1 MRSLKETILEAKT
14 PIAAGKSEVRNFIK
28 EHFEGAKYDIS
39 SRPNKDG
46 MYEVKLYGKH
56 IEFEGVYSAYHKT
69 DNVTDNKFVIT
80 DIDCD
85 RLTIGA
91 DKHSLY
97 QVNGIKG
104 LPKKLNCTVA
114 IKYTYLRNLEDLP
127 EEINGTLYIGF
138 NRLLKELT
146 GLEKCKIKDNL
157 IIECNGIESIKG
169 LPEVVNGA
177 FSLDCNSFLN
187 LKGQEQYFPKQV
199 NGKCLIRENGQYS
212 KPKGKTYSSNMI
224 AKLIDVKGEI
234 EADRE

>member
-1 MRSLKETILEAKT
+1 MKSLKETILEVKT
-14 PIAAGKSEVRNFIK
+14 PIVAGKSEVGNFIK

-85 RLTIGA
+85 TLIIGA
-91 DKHSLY
+91 DKHRLY

-104 LPKKLNCTVA
+104 LPKKLNCNVE

-127 EEINGTLYIGF
+127 EEIDGSLYIEF
-138 NRLLKELT
+138 NSILKELT
-146 GLEKCKIKDNL
+146 GLEKCKIKNNL
-157 IIECNGIESIKG
+157 IIKWNDIESIKG
-169 LPEVVNGA
+169 LPEVVNGT
-177 FSLDCNSFLN
+177 FSLEGNGFLN
-187 LKGQEQYFPKQV
+187 LNGQEQYLPKQV
-199 NGKCLIRENGQYS
+199 NGACHILNNGQHS

-234 EADRE
+234 EADR